1 MKNINQSKEAN
12 VTKVFDDV
20 FNKYD
25 LMNDIMSFGAHR
37 VWKNKLIDWMNP
49 NKNDHAID
57 IASGTGDVA
66 KAFLKR
72 TNFNGIVKCVE
83 PNKNMLELGKK
94 KLEKFKNVKWFC
106 SSAEKLPFK
115 DETFDIYVVSFG
127 IRNFSNINVALKES
141 KRVLKTGG
149 RFLCLEFSKVNNE
162 VLSTIYEKYSKL
174 IPYFGKYIV
183 GKSEPYDYL
192 IKSINDFYSQDELL
206 SLIKSTGFENTEYR
220 DLSGGIAAIHSGW
233 KI

>member
-1 MKNINQSKEAN
+1 MKNINQLKKTN
-12 VTKVFDDV
+12 VTKVFDEV

-25 LMNDIMSFGAHR
+25 VMNDLMSLGAHR
-37 VWKNKLIDWMNP
+37 IWKNKLIDWMNP
-49 NKNDHAID
+49 GKNDHMVD
-57 IASGTGDVA
+57 IASGTGDIA

-72 TNFNGIVKCVE
+72 TKLSGTVKCVE
-83 PNKNMLELGKK
+83 PNKNMLEVGEK
-94 KLEKFKNVKWFC
+94 KLKKFNKVKWYN

-115 DETFDIYVVSFG
+115 NDTFDIYVVSFG
-127 IRNFSNINVALKES
+127 IRNFSNIKLALKES
-141 KRVLKTGG
+141 RRVLKTGG

-162 VLSTIYEKYSKL
+162 VLSTIYERYSKL
-174 IPYFGKYIV
+174 IPYLGKYIV

-206 SLIKSTGFENTEYR
+206 NLIKSTGFENTEYR

>member
-1 MKNINQSKEAN
+1 MKNINQSKEVN

-49 NKNDHAID
+49 SKNDHAID

-72 TNFNGIVKCVE
+72 TDFNGIVKCVE
-83 PNKNMLELGKK
+83 PNKNMLEVGKK

-127 IRNFSNINVALKES
+127 IRNFSNINVALRES

-162 VLSTIYEKYSKL
+162 VLSTIYGRYSKL
-174 IPYFGKYIV
+174 IPHLGKYIV

-206 SLIKSTGFENTEYR
+206 SLIKSTGFENAEYR

>member
-1 MKNINQSKEAN
+1 MKNFNQSKKET

-25 LMNDIMSFGAHR
+25 LMNDLMSFGAHR

-49 NKNDHAID
+49 KKNDHLVD
-57 IASGTGDVA
+57 IASGTGDIA

-72 TNFNGIVKCVE
+72 TNFSGSVKSVE
-83 PNKNMLELGKK
+83 PNKNMLNTGKK
-94 KLEKFKNVKWFC
+94 KLKDFSSIKWYC
-106 SSAEKLPFK
+106 APAEKLPFK

-127 IRNFSNINVALKES
+127 IRNFSNIKLALNES

-162 VLSTIYEKYSKL
+162 ILASVYRNYSKL
-174 IPYFGKYIV
+174 IPVMGKYVI
-183 GKSEPYDYL
+183 GKSEPYEYL
-192 IKSINDFYSQDELL
+192 VNSINSFYSQDELL
-206 SLIKSTGFENTEYR
+206 QLIRSVGFENVEFR

>member
-1 MKNINQSKEAN
+1 MKNINQSKEIN

-37 VWKNKLIDWMNP
+37 IWKNKLIDWMNP
-49 NKNDHAID
+49 SKNDHVID

-83 PNKNMLELGKK
+83 PNKNMLGVGKK

-162 VLSTIYEKYSKL
+162 VLSTIYDRYSKL
-174 IPYFGKYIV
+174 IPYLGKYIV

-206 SLIKSTGFENTEYR
+206 NLIKSTGFENTEYR

>member
-1 MKNINQSKEAN
+1 MKNINQSKDTN

-49 NKNDHAID
+49 SKNDHAID

-72 TNFNGIVKCVE
+72 TDFNGIVKCIE
-83 PNKNMLELGKK
+83 PNKNMLKIGKK
-94 KLEKFKNVKWFC
+94 KLEKFENVKWFC

-127 IRNFSNINVALKES
+127 IRNFSNIKVALKES

-162 VLSTIYEKYSKL
+162 VLSTIYERYSKL
-174 IPYFGKYIV
+174 IPHLGKYIV

-192 IKSINDFYSQDELL
+192 IKSINDFYNQDELL
-206 SLIKSTGFENTEYR
+206 SLVKSTGFENTEYR

>member
-1 MKNINQSKEAN
+1 MKNTYQSKKLN
-12 VTKVFDDV
+12 VTKVFNEV

-25 LMNDIMSFGAHR
+25 LMNDLLSLGAHR
-37 VWKNKLIDWMNP
+37 IWKSKLIDWMSP
-49 NKNDHAID
+49 KKNDHMVD
-57 IASGTGDVA
+57 IASGTGDIA

-72 TNFNGIVKCVE
+72 VDFCGTVKCVE
-83 PNKNMLELGKK
+83 PNKNMLLKGKN
-94 KLEKFKNVKWFC
+94 KLQNYEKVKWYC
-106 SSAEKLPFK
+106 SSAERLPFK

-127 IRNFSNINVALKES
+127 IRNFSNIKVALKES
-141 KRVLKTGG
+141 RRVLKTGG

-162 VLSTIYEKYSKL
+162 ILYEIYNRYSKL
-174 IPYFGKYIV
+174 IPYLGKYIV

-192 IKSINDFYSQDELL
+192 VKSIKDFYSQEELL
-206 SLIKSTGFENTEYR
+206 ELIKSAGFENSEYR

>member
-37 VWKNKLIDWMNP
+37 IWKNKLIDWMNP
-49 NKNDHAID
+49 GKNDHVID
-57 IASGTGDVA
+57 IASGTGDIA
-66 KAFLKR
+66 KAFLRR
-72 TNFNGIVKCVE
+72 TNFTGTVKCVE
-83 PNKNMLELGKK
+83 PNKNMLGIGKK
-94 KLEKFKNVKWFC
+94 KLERFKNVEWFC

-127 IRNFSNINVALKES
+127 IRNFSNITVALKES

-162 VLSTIYEKYSKL
+162 VLSTIYDRYSKL
-174 IPYFGKYIV
+174 IPYLGKYIV

-192 IKSINDFYSQDELL
+192 VKSINDFYSQDELL
-206 SLIKSTGFENTEYR
+206 NLIKSAGFENTEYR

>member
-1 MKNINQSKEAN
+1 MKNINQLKKTN

-25 LMNDIMSFGAHR
+25 VMNDLMSLGAHR
-37 VWKNKLIDWMNP
+37 IWKNKLIDWMNP
-49 NKNDHAID
+49 GKNDHMVD
-57 IASGTGDVA
+57 IASGTGDIA

-72 TNFNGIVKCVE
+72 TKLSGTVKCVE
-83 PNKNMLELGKK
+83 PNKNMLEVGEK
-94 KLEKFKNVKWFC
+94 KLKKFNKVKWYN

-115 DETFDIYVVSFG
+115 SDTFDIYVVSFG
-127 IRNFSNINVALKES
+127 IRNFSNIKLALKES
-141 KRVLKTGG
+141 RRVLKTGG

-162 VLSTIYEKYSKL
+162 VFSEIYKKYSKL
-174 IPYFGKYIV
+174 IPKVGKYVV
-183 GKSEPYDYL
+183 GRSEPYDYL
-192 IKSINDFYSQDELL
+192 IKSIEEFYNQEELL
-206 SLIKSTGFENTEYR
+206 NLIREAGYENTEYR

>member
-49 NKNDHAID
+49 SKNDHAID

-72 TNFNGIVKCVE
+72 TDFNGIVKCVE
-83 PNKNMLELGKK
+83 PNKNMLEVGKK

-162 VLSTIYEKYSKL
+162 VLSSIYERYSKL
-174 IPYFGKYIV
+174 IPYLGKYIV

>member
-1 MKNINQSKEAN
+1 MKNINQSKGAN

-49 NKNDHAID
+49 SKNDHAID

-72 TNFNGIVKCVE
+72 TDFNGIVKCVE
-83 PNKNMLELGKK
+83 PNKNMLEVGKK

-162 VLSTIYEKYSKL
+162 VLSAIYDRYSKL
-174 IPYFGKYIV
+174 IPYLGKYIV

-192 IKSINDFYSQDELL
+192 VKSINDFYSQDELL
-206 SLIKSTGFENTEYR
+206 NLIKSTGFENTEYR

>member
-1 MKNINQSKEAN
+1 M
-12 VTKVFDDV
+12 V
-20 FNKYD
+20 
-25 LMNDIMSFGAHR
+25 
-37 VWKNKLIDWMNP
+37 
-49 NKNDHAID
+49 
-57 IASGTGDVA
+57 
-66 KAFLKR
+66 
-72 TNFNGIVKCVE
+72 
-83 PNKNMLELGKK
+83 
-94 KLEKFKNVKWFC
+94 C

-127 IRNFSNINVALKES
+127 IRNFSNITVALKES

-162 VLSTIYEKYSKL
+162 VLSTIYERYSKL
-174 IPYFGKYIV
+174 IPYLGKYIV

-192 IKSINDFYSQDELL
+192 VKSINDFYSQDELL
-206 SLIKSTGFENTEYR
+206 NLIKSTGFENTEYR